1 MSQINFDRIG
11 RISNCS
17 VSSDAIRTPSMLEFF
32 EGTKIAT
39 HFDAVKEFLISYTYT
54 YWLAFRSFFAWMLAL
69 EEKISIII
77 CKILLLSLVPCNTGL
92 GE

>member
-39 HFDAVKEFLISYTYT
+39 HFDALKEFLISYTYT
-54 YWLAFRSFFAWMLAL
+54 Y
-69 EEKISIII
+69 
-77 CKILLLSLVPCNTGL
+77 
-92 GE
+92 